1 MIASW
6 GGQLVRLPTCGVVI
20 GAPTRYS
27 CCATLIMTWFHDL
40 VIIIY
45 TVVQETIKGY
55 STASSRTCIYY
66 YYIRIVQYVGTL
78 LRIYKNERGKET
90 KPGARHGKP
99 TQTGAREN
107 THTEIDGVQYHSDH
121 HDQHHSYFTS
131 PPAIGRDGIRI
142 EEGGGEM
149 YQDVHSNWDYTSN
162 IRYSTT
168 DESSPCEIVVFV

>member
-90 KPGARHGKP
+90 KLGARHGKP

-107 THTEIDGVQYHSDH
+107 AHT
-121 HDQHHSYFTS
+121 
-131 PPAIGRDGIRI
+131 
-142 EEGGGEM
+142 
-149 YQDVHSNWDYTSN
+149 
-162 IRYSTT
+162 
-168 DESSPCEIVVFV
+168 